1 MTPVAVLFDLDDTLH
16 DRRASVDAFAPALH
30 AHLEPWLNGVNFE
43 ECRQAIHSLEEFR
56 ETLQRVDYGGY
67 VPREVFM
74 MRLLESFGVTSG
86 FDAVTL
92 AEFWRSSFAVHAQP
106 MRGAREILEHL
117 RSLGIKT
124 GIVTNGTVRLQQAKI
139 DALELTV
146 DAVVISEQIGVKKP
160 APEPFLECLKRLE
173 VLPHQAWFVGDHAVN
188 DIAGASAVGMRAF
201 WLEREQHLEPVGIE
215 YTRIEALSELE
226 NYLSSKST

>member
-1 MTPVAVLFDLDDTLH
+1 MPAAVLFDLDDTLH
-16 DRRASVDAFAPALH
+16 DRRASVDMFAPTLH
-30 AHLEPWLNGVNFE
+30 MHLEPWLGNVTLE

-74 MRLLESFGVTSG
+74 TRLLESFGVTSG
-86 FDAVTL
+86 FDPLEL
-92 AEFWRSSFAVHAQP
+92 AEFWRSSFAAYAQP

-117 RSLGIKT
+117 RGRGIKT
-124 GIVTNGTVRLQQAKI
+124 GIVSNGTFRLQQAKI
-139 DALELTV
+139 DALELRV

-173 VLPHQAWFVGDHAVN
+173 VQAFEAWFVGDHAVN
-188 DIAGASAVGMRAF
+188 DIVGASAVGMRAF
-201 WLEREQHLEPVGIE
+201 WLEIEQHLEPVGIE
-215 YTRIEALSELE
+215 YTRIEALSDFEL
-226 NYLSSKST
+226 YLSSKST

>member
-1 MTPVAVLFDLDDTLH
+1 M
-16 DRRASVDAFAPALH
+16 
-30 AHLEPWLNGVNFE
+30 
-43 ECRQAIHSLEEFR
+43 
-56 ETLQRVDYGGY
+56 DYGGY

-74 MRLLESFGVTSG
+74 ARLLEAFDVRTG
-86 FDAVTL
+86 FDAVAL

-139 DALELTV
+139 DALELNV

-160 APEPFLECLKRLE
+160 APEPFLECLKQLE
-173 VLPHQAWFVGDHAVN
+173 VRASGAWFVGDHAVN
-188 DIAGASAVGMRAF
+188 DIAGAHHVGLRPF
-201 WLEREQHLEPVGIE
+201 RLEIEQHTEPEGIE
-215 YTRIEALSELE
+215 FTRIEALSDLKL
-226 NYLSSKST
+226 YLSSKAT